1 MEPKKV
7 FGVILAGGKGTR
19 MGNVEKPKQFMEIG
33 GKPIIVH
40 TIEKFAVHP
49 EFDEVIVLSPSQWVH
64 HTKDII
70 KRYIPAAG
78 NITVIAGG
86 ATRNDTVMNSIKYI
100 EENYGLEEDTVIV
113 THDSVRPFVSH
124 RILDENIRAAQK
136 YGACDTVVAA
146 TDTIV
151 CSEEGEVITDIP
163 DRSMMYQGQTPQ
175 SFQAKKLKELFEGL
189 TEKEKNILTDACKI
203 MVLKGEKVYL
213 VEGEV
218 WNIKITYPYDIKVAE
233 SLLGG
238 DIKC

>member
-1 MEPKKV
+1 MEAKKV
-7 FGVILAGGKGTR
+7 FGVILAGGKGSR

-40 TIEKFAVHP
+40 TIEKFVVHP
-49 EFDEVIVLSPSQWVH
+49 DFDEIIVLSPNQWVH
-64 HTKDII
+64 HTQDII
-70 KRYIPAAG
+70 RKYIPGADRVK
-78 NITVIAGG
+78 VIPGG

-100 EENYGLEEDTVIV
+100 EENYGLSDDTVII

-124 RILDENIRAAQK
+124 RILEENIRAAK
-136 YGACDTVVAA
+136 EYGACDTVVPA

-151 CSEEGEVITDIP
+151 RSEGGDVITEIP
-163 DRSMMYQGQTPQ
+163 DRAMMYQGQTPQ
-175 SFQAKKLKELFEGL
+175 SFRAKKLKELFLGL
-189 TEKEKNILTDACKI
+189 TEDEKKILTDACKI

-213 VEGEV
+213 VQGEV